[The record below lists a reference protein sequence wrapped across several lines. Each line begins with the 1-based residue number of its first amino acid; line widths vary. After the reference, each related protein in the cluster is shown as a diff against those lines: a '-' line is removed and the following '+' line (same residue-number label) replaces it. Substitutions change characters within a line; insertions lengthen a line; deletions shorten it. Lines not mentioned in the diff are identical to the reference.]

1 MDKEHIHAI
10 VTKEVNSRISQLNLM
25 LTDALDANSN
35 ETKSS
40 AGDKHE
46 TGRAMAHLEQEKI
59 AGQLSEMNKLAEIL
73 HRIDATQKHIKI
85 QLGSLVETTIG
96 VFFISVGIGAIE
108 IENTTIF
115 CMTAAA
121 PLGKELLGK
130 TAGAEIVWQEKKIG
144 IIDIR

>member
-1 MDKEHIHAI
+1 MDKERIHAS
-10 VTKEVNSRISQLNLM
+10 VTVEVKTRISQLSIL
-25 LTDALDANSN
+25 LSDALDANSN

-96 VFFISVGIGAIE
+96 IFYISVGIGAIE

-130 TAGAEIVWQEKKIG
+130 IVGDEINWQGKKIL
-144 IIDIR
+144 IANVI

>member
-1 MDKEHIHAI
+1 MDKERIRAI
-10 VTKEVNSRISQLNLM
+10 VTEEVKTRISQLSIL
-25 LTDALDANSN
+25 LSDALDANSN

-96 VFFISVGIGAIE
+96 VFYISVGIGAIE

-130 TAGAEIVWQEKKIG
+130 TAGTEIDWQEKKIV
-144 IIDIR
+144 IVTIM

>member
-1 MDKEHIHAI
+1 MVKEHIHSA
-10 VTKEVNSRISQLNLM
+10 VTKEVNSRISQLSIM
-25 LTDALDANSN
+25 LSDALDANSN

-85 QLGSLVETTIG
+85 QLGSLVKTNIG
-96 VFFISVGIGAIE
+96 IFYISVGIGAME
-108 IENTTIF
+108 IDNFTIF

-130 TAGAEIVWQEKKIG
+130 SVGNEIAWQGKKIL
-144 IIDIR
+144 INTIS

>member
-1 MDKEHIHAI
+1 MVKEHIHSI
-10 VTKEVNSRISQLNLM
+10 VTKEVNSRISQLSLM

-73 HRIDATQKHIKI
+73 HRIDATQKHTKI
-85 QLGSLVETTIG
+85 QLGSLVKTTIG
-96 VFFISVGIGAIE
+96 VFYISVGIGAIE

-115 CMTAAA
+115 CMTVAA
-121 PLGKELLGK
+121 PLGRELLGK
-130 TAGAEIVWQEKKIG
+130 IVGDEINWQGKKIL
-144 IIDIR
+144 IANVI

>member
-1 MDKEHIHAI
+1 MDKERIRAI
-10 VTKEVNSRISQLNLM
+10 VTEEVKTRISQLSIL
-25 LTDALDANSN
+25 LSDALDANSN

-59 AGQLSEMNKLAEIL
+59 AGQLSETNKLAEIL
-73 HRIDATQKHIKI
+73 HRIDSTQKHTKI
-85 QLGSLVETTIG
+85 QLGSLVDTTIG
-96 VFFISVGIGAIE
+96 VFYISVGIGAIQ

-130 TAGAEIVWQEKKIG
+130 TTGDEIEWQGKKIV
-144 IIDIR
+144 IVTIM

>member
-1 MDKEHIHAI
+1 MDKERIHAI
-10 VTKEVNSRISQLNLM
+10 VTVEVKTRISQLSIL
-25 LTDALDANSN
+25 LSDALDANSN

-96 VFFISVGIGAIE
+96 VFYISVGIGAIE
-108 IENTTIF
+108 IDNTTIF

-130 TAGAEIVWQEKKIG
+130 TAGAEIVWQEKKIL
-144 IIDIR
+144 IANVI

>member
-1 MDKEHIHAI
+1 MRYQ
-10 VTKEVNSRISQLNLM
+10 SLNDNLKDV
-25 LTDALDANSN
+25 LTATED
-35 ETKSS
+35 TKSS

-59 AGQLSEMNKLAEIL
+59 AGQLSEMNKMSEIL
-73 HRIDATQKHIKI
+73 HRIDSTQKHTKI
-85 QLGSLVETTIG
+85 QLGSLIETSIG
-96 VFFISVGIGAIE
+96 VFFISVGIGSIQ

-130 TAGAEIVWQEKKIG
+130 SVGTEIQWQGKKIE
-144 IIDIR
+144 ILSCQ

>member
-1 MDKEHIHAI
+1 MVKEHIHSI
-10 VTKEVNSRISQLNLM
+10 VTKEVNSRISQLSLM
-25 LTDALDANSN
+25 LSDALDANSN

-73 HRIDATQKHIKI
+73 HRIDSTQKHKKI
-85 QLGSLVETTIG
+85 QLGSLVETSIG
-96 VFFISVGIGAIE
+96 IFYISVGIGAME
-108 IENTTIF
+108 IDNSTIF

-130 TAGAEIVWQEKKIG
+130 SVGDEIAWQGKKIV
-144 IIDIR
+144 IISND

>member
-1 MDKEHIHAI
+1 MDKERIHAS
-10 VTKEVNSRISQLNLM
+10 VTVEVKTRISQLSIL
-25 LTDALDANSN
+25 LSDALDANSN

-96 VFFISVGIGAIE
+96 IFYISVGIGAIE

-130 TAGAEIVWQEKKIG
+130 SAGTEIDWQEKKIV
-144 IIDIR
+144 IVTIM

>member
-1 MDKEHIHAI
+1 MVKEHIHSF
-10 VTKEVNSRISQLNLM
+10 VTKEVNSRISQLSLM
-25 LTDALDANSN
+25 LSDALDANSN

-73 HRIDATQKHIKI
+73 HRIDATQKHTKI
-85 QLGSLVETTIG
+85 QLGSLVETSIG
-96 VFFISVGIGAIE
+96 IFYISVGIGAIE
-108 IENTTIF
+108 IDNTTIF

-130 TAGAEIVWQEKKIG
+130 SVGDEIIWQGKKILVKA
-144 IIDIR
+144 IS

>member
-1 MDKEHIHAI
+1 MDKERIHASAT
-10 VTKEVNSRISQLNLM
+10 VEVKTRISQLSIL
-25 LTDALDANSN
+25 LSDALDANSN

-96 VFFISVGIGAIE
+96 IFYISVGIGAIE

-130 TAGAEIVWQEKKIG
+130 SAGTEIDWQEKKIV
-144 IIDIR
+144 IVTIM

>member
-1 MDKEHIHAI
+1 MDKERIHAI
-10 VTKEVNSRISQLNLM
+10 VTVEVKTRISQLSIL
-25 LTDALDANSN
+25 LSDALDANSN

-96 VFFISVGIGAIE
+96 VFYISVGIGAIE

-130 TAGAEIVWQEKKIG
+130 STGTEIDWQEKKIV
-144 IIDIR
+144 IVTIM

>member
-1 MDKEHIHAI
+1 MDKERIHAI
-10 VTKEVNSRISQLNLM
+10 VTVEVKTRISQLSIL
-25 LTDALDANSN
+25 LSDALDANSN

-96 VFFISVGIGAIE
+96 VFYISVGIGAIE
-108 IENTTIF
+108 IDNTTIF

-130 TAGAEIVWQEKKIG
+130 TAGAEIVWQGKKIL
-144 IIDIR
+144 IANVI

>member
-1 MDKEHIHAI
+1 MDKEQIHSV
-10 VTKEVNSRISQLNLM
+10 VTKEVNSRIYQLSIM
-25 LTDALDANSN
+25 LSEALDANSN

-85 QLGSLVETTIG
+85 QLGSLVETSIG
-96 VFFISVGIGAIE
+96 IFYISVGIGAIE
-108 IENTTIF
+108 IDNTKIF

-121 PLGKELLGK
+121 PLGKELIGK
-130 TAGAEIVWQEKKIG
+130 SVGAEIV
-144 IIDIR
+144 